1 MSRLLKIEFI
11 KIRKSLAFK
20 VTLLICALMCLM
32 DVGLYV
38 VMSSFTNLAEEVLD
52 MSINGYTMFYSCVT
66 NPSDILMLSTIVAC
80 IIIGGDFAS
89 RTLQSQIVAGYS
101 RTQIVISRFI
111 SSFVLLFVFAT
122 VYTLIIFGGVTL
134 FVGFGIPFTAKIL
147 GEMLVSF
154 FMSVFM
160 SYAIM
165 TLYLLIIFIFKSV
178 GPSLGVTMP
187 VMLVGT
193 SIIQILASLNDI
205 TGKIVSF
212 TPSGQL
218 FALKDISFDA
228 SFGAMGYFKFF
239 AVGLV
244 YVAIMIT
251 TVIFTFRKAEL
262 K

>member
-1 MSRLLKIEFI
+1 
-11 KIRKSLAFK
+11 
-20 VTLLICALMCLM
+20 
-32 DVGLYV
+32 
-38 VMSSFTNLAEEVLD
+38 
-52 MSINGYTMFYSCVT
+52 
-66 NPSDILMLSTIVAC
+66 
-80 IIIGGDFAS
+80 
-89 RTLQSQIVAGYS
+89 
-101 RTQIVISRFI
+101 
-111 SSFVLLFVFAT
+111 
-122 VYTLIIFGGVTL
+122 
-134 FVGFGIPFTAKIL
+134 
-147 GEMLVSF
+147 
-154 FMSVFM
+154 M

-205 TGKIVSF
+205 TEKIVSF

-218 FALKDISFDA
+218 FVLKDISFDA

-239 AVGLV
+239 AVGSV

>member
-32 DVGLYV
+32 NVGLYV
-38 VMSSFTNLAEEVLD
+38 VMNNFTEVTEDILD
-52 MSINGYTMFYSCVT
+52 MSINGYTMFYSCVV
-66 NPSDILMLSTIVAC
+66 NSSDILMLSTIVIC
-80 IIIGGDFAS
+80 IIIGGDFSS

-111 SSFVLLFVFAT
+111 SSFVLLFIFAT
-122 VYTLIIFGGVTL
+122 VYTLIISGGVTL
-134 FVGFGIPFTAKIL
+134 FIGFGKPFTWKIL

-165 TLYLLIIFIFKSV
+165 TLYLLIIFIFRSV
-178 GPSLGVTMP
+178 GPSLGVAMP
-187 VMLVGT
+187 IMLVGT
-193 SIIQILASLNDI
+193 SIIQILATLNDVAE
-205 TGKIVSF
+205 KIVSF

-218 FALKDISFDA
+218 LVLENISFDT

-244 YVAIMIT
+244 YMAIMIT
-251 TVIFTFRKAEL
+251 SVIFTFRKAEL